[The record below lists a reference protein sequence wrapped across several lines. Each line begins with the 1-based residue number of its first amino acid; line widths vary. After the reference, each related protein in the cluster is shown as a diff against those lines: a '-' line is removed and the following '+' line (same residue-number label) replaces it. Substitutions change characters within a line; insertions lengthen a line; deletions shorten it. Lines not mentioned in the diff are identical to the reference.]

1 MQTVGSE
8 LEMPSLGIGT
18 SPAPPDP
25 LKLGDLRAVWGGG
38 GTHAGLH
45 DVHPPTGVAVTWSA
59 VMGNFKVME
68 SLQAR
73 FASRLNE
80 IVLRLVPDGH

>member
-1 MQTVGSE
+1 MG
-8 LEMPSLGIGT
+8 
-18 SPAPPDP
+18 
-25 LKLGDLRAVWGGG
+25 WGGTH
-38 GTHAGLH
+38 THAGLH

-73 FASRLNE
+73 FAYRLNE
-80 IVLRLVPDGH
+80 IVLCLVPECRNTDTELNTLFYQKNQD

>member
-1 MQTVGSE
+1 MWV
-8 LEMPSLGIGT
+8 
-18 SPAPPDP
+18 
-25 LKLGDLRAVWGGG
+25 GGG
-38 GTHAGLH
+38 GGDTAGLH

-73 FASRLNE
+73 FAYRLNE
-80 IVLRLVPDGH
+80 IVLCLVPECKNTDIELNTLFYQKNQD